1 MVKNFRMLSD
11 RDLIAQV
18 YCCTAST
25 ELELDLI
32 RRLEAAGQEISA
44 VRTPDQFEAEL
55 RADEE
60 KFRKLIKE
68 AKISLDSLPIISRA
82 MSTIR

>member
-32 RRLEAAGQEISA
+32 RRLEAAIYRSQNRDE
-44 VRTPDQFEAEL
+44 EL
-55 RADEE
+55 RHYHS
-60 KFRKLIKE
+60 KLSE
-68 AKISLDSLPIISRA
+68 ALAKTTQVLSSY
-82 MSTIR
+82 